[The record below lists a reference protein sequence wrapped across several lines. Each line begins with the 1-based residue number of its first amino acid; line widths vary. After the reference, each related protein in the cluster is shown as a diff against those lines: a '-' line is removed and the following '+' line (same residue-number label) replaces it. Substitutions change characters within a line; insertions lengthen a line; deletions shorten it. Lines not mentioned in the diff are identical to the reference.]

1 MRHVAVPWLPSEWLL
16 GELVEGRADMMI
28 SGGVDTDNS
37 IGTFLCFSKTP
48 AFSKGESVRSFD
60 KDTDGM
66 LAGEGIGMV
75 LLKRLEDAQ
84 RDGDRIYAVIKGVG
98 TSSDGRF
105 KSIYAPRPDG
115 QSLALR
121 RAYADAGFS
130 TSTVGLIEAHGTGT
144 MAGDPAEF
152 QGLNAVFSESD
163 TEKQHVALGSVK
175 SQIGHTK
182 AAAGVASV
190 IKVALA
196 LHNKV
201 LPATI
206 NVNAPNPK
214 LDIENTPFYL
224 NTRVRPWIKPE
235 SHPRRAGVSSFGFG
249 GTNFHVVLEE
259 NEPEQTSAYRT
270 RSSGKMILVIR
281 SQFRIIGSRVR
292 QVDQIIGKRS
302 LKAEFCRIG

>member
-152 QGLNAVFSESD
+152 QGLNAVFSEND

-206 NVNAPNPK
+206 NVNDTK
-214 LDIENTPFYL
+214 
-224 NTRVRPWIKPE
+224 
-235 SHPRRAGVSSFGFG
+235 S
-249 GTNFHVVLEE
+249 
-259 NEPEQTSAYRT
+259 QTGY
-270 RSSGKMILVIR
+270 
-281 SQFRIIGSRVR
+281 
-292 QVDQIIGKRS
+292 
-302 LKAEFCRIG
+302 